1 MTTAPNAPSEP
12 QILLFS
18 TLSILQLV
26 KDAQQQHGLRHG
38 DYLRYRCVATHTR
51 GGHTHSCRQYCARKV
66 RRVRKSLKFVNAH
79 KATGKHVAKFKSVR
93 VMCKAVTDVK

>member
-1 MTTAPNAPSEP
+1 MATAPNAPSEP

-38 DYLRYRCVATHTR
+38 DYLRYRCATRAQTR
-51 GGHTHSCRQYCARKV
+51 LNDSCRQYCERKV
-66 RRVRKSLKFVNAH
+66 RRVRKSLKYVNAH
-79 KATGKHVAKFKSVR
+79 KATGKHAAKFKSVR
-93 VMCKAVTDVK
+93 VLAKAVTDVK